1 MRTALKMKLLIA
13 LLFLITICSGFITYP
28 VVRHNPN
35 LIKMNLFNRNI
46 TASEARIN
54 HKYAIK
60 FVGLNIY
67 HFILIRHYHIYFPL
81 SYVFANF
88 LYDQTLELIL
98 ILNKTKN

>member
-1 MRTALKMKLLIA
+1 MRSLIA
-13 LLFLITICSGFITYP
+13 LLFFIPICSGFITCP

-46 TASEARIN
+46 SASEAQTN
-54 HKYAIK
+54 QKYAIK

-67 HFILIRHYHIYFPL
+67 QFILMKHFHIYFPL

-88 LYDQTLELIL
+88 LYDQTLEFIL
-98 ILNKTKN
+98 ILNKTKK